1 MALINQHT
9 PGNFLGQYIIAKEA
23 TALEISQNNDKIKTR
38 KGCKDIWNAYMADGV
53 IYSHHDI
60 PFCPT
65 TATKLPHSIITWEN
79 AGTFT
84 EKSVFVYA
92 TALQD
97 MGYTV
102 RVKNSTRSKS
112 GAQIITVSNTSK
124 DRNISQIQVSPG
136 GGRHGDSP
144 YVKIS
149 TTDNGKFKI
158 VDGIANNYKSNAKET
173 AEIIFRR
180 KNND

>member
-1 MALINQHT
+1 MSKPDSGHFNGTRGKLVSQGFLAEAEHGEKNPLQVFETKVSTIKEIFSSQ
-9 PGNFLGQYIIAKEA
+9 GNLSVQSI
-23 TALEISQNNDKIKTR
+23 R
-38 KGCKDIWNAYMADGV
+38 KNADI
-53 IYSHHDI
+53 
-60 PFCPT
+60 
-65 TATKLPHSIITWEN
+65 
-79 AGTFT
+79 FT
-84 EKSVFVYA
+84 EKSVFIYA

-102 RVKNSTRSKS
+102 KVKNSTRSKS

-136 GGRHGDSP
+136 GGRHGNSP

-158 VDGIANNYKSNAKET
+158 VDGTADNYKSNAKET